1 MQTLVDVVSDW
12 SNSAAISLQG
22 YHHVFLCHKGRQRER
37 ERRFFHQPK
46 SRQATRDRMCVNLSQ
61 LGVNQPKIGLGLF
74 PWLPY
79 PTKPM
84 LSVWEQPSP
93 PAPYLA
99 GSMLVEG
106 GTICISHHIIYIY
119 IILYKHI
126 HIHIIT
132 LYTLHYITLYDMTW
146 HFITYINYITLHDMT
161 WRDMTLHIYIYYI
174 ILLYIYN
181 SYIILYK

>member
-1 MQTLVDVVSDW
+1 MP
-12 SNSAAISLQG
+12 
-22 YHHVFLCHKGRQRER
+22 QRETER
-37 ERRFFHQPK
+37 ERDQPK
-46 SRQATRDRMCVNLSQ
+46 SRQATRDRMCVDLPE

-106 GTICISHHIIYIY
+106 GAICISHHIYKYIY
-119 IILYKHI
+119 
-126 HIHIIT
+126 
-132 LYTLHYITLYDMTW
+132 
-146 HFITYINYITLHDMT
+146 TYI
-161 WRDMTLHIYIYYI
+161 
-174 ILLYIYN
+174 
-181 SYIILYK
+181 

>member
-1 MQTLVDVVSDW
+1 
-12 SNSAAISLQG
+12 
-22 YHHVFLCHKGRQRER
+22 
-37 ERRFFHQPK
+37 
-46 SRQATRDRMCVNLSQ
+46 MCVDLPE

-106 GTICISHHIIYIY
+106 GAICISHHIYKYIY
-119 IILYKHI
+119 
-126 HIHIIT
+126 
-132 LYTLHYITLYDMTW
+132 
-146 HFITYINYITLHDMT
+146 TYI
-161 WRDMTLHIYIYYI
+161 
-174 ILLYIYN
+174 
-181 SYIILYK
+181 